1 MKKKVRKIVKK
12 IVTNTLK
19 QEGTGDKYLASK
31 YPSMFVADETEN
43 EYLLHNVMQQNL
55 DNVFYLSGDWAIIKN
70 PKSLENF
77 GSNVRGVITKNGDLY
92 LETYSNAI
100 HHDIIKKLFEKGLIK
115 TEFTKKWTRKTPEEN
130 GFLTVQRKGNTNTI
144 AVGES
149 NKIVYDEKMWEKL
162 KPQFDSIIEL
172 AKQKNSNI
180 EFTNKLIGIKFNTL
194 KSQSKK
200 NRITEANSS
209 KNILKN

>member
-1 MKKKVRKIVKK
+1 
-12 IVTNTLK
+12 
-19 QEGTGDKYLASK
+19 
-31 YPSMFVADETEN
+31 
-43 EYLLHNVMQQNL
+43 
-55 DNVFYLSGDWAIIKN
+55 
-70 PKSLENF
+70 
-77 GSNVRGVITKNGDLY
+77 
-92 LETYSNAI
+92 
-100 HHDIIKKLFEKGLIK
+100 
-115 TEFTKKWTRKTPEEN
+115 
-130 GFLTVQRKGNTNTI
+130 
-144 AVGES
+144 
-149 NKIVYDEKMWEKL
+149 MWEKL